1 MIFLSLLL
9 LLIFPLGCCYC
20 YCVRSKS
27 TTTLHDI
34 TNHANDVPF
43 NPSISEMIAVD
54 EGESRMIPSQ
64 THTNFDRTHAVE
76 GYSSQTHTN
85 FDGTHAV
92 EGYSSELAVAEII
105 VEGQEM
111 ISDHHFILT
120 PFGYN
125 CQRARYPTDEELG
138 SSSPALDLHAD
149 IILEGDENISHH
161 HFLMAS
167 LECQRA
173 RYPTDLEIR
182 SSSPAPDFD
191 VRIVHL

>member
-1 MIFLSLLL
+1 M
-9 LLIFPLGCCYC
+9 
-20 YCVRSKS
+20 
-27 TTTLHDI
+27 
-34 TNHANDVPF
+34 
-43 NPSISEMIAVD
+43 
-54 EGESRMIPSQ
+54 
-64 THTNFDRTHAVE
+64 
-76 GYSSQTHTN
+76 
-85 FDGTHAV
+85 
-92 EGYSSELAVAEII
+92 AEII

-125 CQRARYPTDEELG
+125 CQRARYPTDVEIG